1 MRPQILTKTNNNKNR
16 FFRKWFPITFE
27 VVLNLKGVRTKNF
40 LENCLIF
47 SPAALRLLCPVL
59 GAGRPL
65 LCNLKPAHPAVRPLP
80 SLPLKVNFT
89 LLSKAV
95 KVAAERRAVLRGRR
109 RRRLWNVIGSRY
121 EVANISPPS
130 LPPPSPS
137 STSSLFSL
145 RFLFALP
152 FIIRRERLFSAHLV
166 ARPERRRG
174 L

>member
-1 MRPQILTKTNNNKNR
+1 M
-16 FFRKWFPITFE
+16 
-27 VVLNLKGVRTKNF
+27 
-40 LENCLIF
+40 
-47 SPAALRLLCPVL
+47 RLLCPVL

-95 KVAAERRAVLRGRR
+95 KVAAERRAVRRGRRR
-109 RRRLWNVIGSRY
+109 RRRLWNVSGSRY

-152 FIIRRERLFSAHLV
+152 FIIRRERFFFPRTSSPGPSGEGGSD
-166 ARPERRRG
+166 PEGEGERGGEKKKKKTGAGGRRG
-174 L
+174 GGGGDD